1 MSFTFNV
8 DSSVLALDWLY
19 HNRELWD
26 AAYTVRIEPVAY
38 PVHPITG
45 QILHRSVMLITVQGE
60 HLPIPDDAV
69 VGVDRETGYREGLLY
84 VSEELAISWCDTAK
98 HKEAES

>member
-1 MSFTFNV
+1 MQFTI
-8 DSSVLALDWLY
+8 DQSTLAIGWLSA
-19 HNRELWD
+19 NAELWD
-26 AAYTVRIEPVAY
+26 AAYAVRIEPLAY